1 MHDDGR
7 HVSLP
12 GLAGDTMESRTLKTA
27 SATIERIL
35 EQLSVLAPIGSGAA
49 REEVKALLNASFA
62 SMLGRMNLVSREEFD
77 AQSALLARA
86 RERLETLEAR
96 LAQLERA
103 EGERAER

>member
-1 MHDDGR
+1 
-7 HVSLP
+7 
-12 GLAGDTMESRTLKTA
+12 
-27 SATIERIL
+27 
-35 EQLSVLAPIGSGAA
+35 
-49 REEVKALLNASFA
+49 
-62 SMLGRMNLVSREEFD
+62 MLGRMNLVSREEFD